1 MSSSKNTYGLFNP
14 SGCLTQDT
22 LLRYTKA
29 EVTNDE
35 LESIQMHLNNC
46 EFCRD
51 AVEGLASVQHVDQLT
66 ENIDT
71 LKNDLKKKF
80 DDRSPKQP
88 AKTIQIRGRIAWI
101 GAAAS
106 LIILIG
112 FLYFLT
118 DQVVIKQP
126 QTAEEISIG
135 NETVPPMPKAKNQVN
150 HQADDQSVETEEVS
164 GMGSA
169 KNVSEIPG
177 KEKTNTLETA
187 NEDISLPKR
196 NGKLTPMKIQKP
208 QISSADTQILKQLAE
223 ESEAQMETATSEA
236 AIASTQP
243 VEYYL
248 GEVIVYNQEF
258 EGIYLDEAV
267 VQDKAIRSAPKSA
280 ANSVMIKTESASSEK
295 KSPNTQRN
303 ENEHFFTVVDQMP
316 QFPGGQE
323 MLQRYLS
330 ENIQYPAKAA
340 RLDIQGTV
348 VISFIVEKDGLITN
362 AKIIRGIGGGCDEE
376 ALRVILSMPA
386 WQPALKE
393 GKPMQA
399 IFSLPIKFRLR

>member
-1 MSSSKNTYGLFNP
+1 M
-14 SGCLTQDT
+14 
-22 LLRYTKA
+22 
-29 EVTNDE
+29 
-35 LESIQMHLNNC
+35 
-46 EFCRD
+46 
-51 AVEGLASVQHVDQLT
+51 
-66 ENIDT
+66 
-71 LKNDLKKKF
+71 
-80 DDRSPKQP
+80 
-88 AKTIQIRGRIAWI
+88 
-101 GAAAS
+101 
-106 LIILIG
+106 IILIG

-295 KSPNTQRN
+295 NRQTLNEMRTNTFSLLLTKCRN
-303 ENEHFFTVVDQMP
+303 FWRS
-316 QFPGGQE
+316 G
-323 MLQRYLS
+323 
-330 ENIQYPAKAA
+330 
-340 RLDIQGTV
+340 
-348 VISFIVEKDGLITN
+348 N
-362 AKIIRGIGGGCDEE
+362 A
-376 ALRVILSMPA
+376 
-386 WQPALKE
+386 PALFKR
-393 GKPMQA
+393 KHSVSSKSSSP
-399 IFSLPIKFRLR
+399 